1 MPNDAYGELLGRWRD
16 ARILD
21 SCDSL
26 LGWDQETYMPAGGA
40 AHRAEQHALLARL
53 VHEGRTDARIGELV
67 EAAADDERVQD
78 PASVEAANLREIRRE
93 FERWSKVPTSLQVE
107 RARTASL
114 ALQAWKQARSE
125 SSFETFRPWLEKIL
139 DLRTQVAQAVGYDTE
154 PYDALLD
161 VYEPGET
168 AAHLTELF
176 APLRTASVDLLRRIQ
191 ESAQRPAAGLLEG
204 PMPIERQKQFVRRAA
219 EAIGFDPERGRIDT
233 TTHPFCAR
241 IGPGDV
247 RLTTRYTEREFHGA
261 FFGVLHEAGHGMY
274 EQGLPADAF
283 GAPAGEPA
291 SYGVHESQSRLWENH
306 VGRSRG
312 FWRHFY
318 GDLQATFPDVFGG
331 VAQDDF
337 YRAVNRVEP
346 SLIRVEADEVTYD
359 LHIFLRFD
367 LERAMWNGDLTVAD
381 LPAAWNE
388 RFEADFGMRPPDD
401 AHGCLQDIHW
411 SMGSLGYFPTYT
423 LGNLYAAQIF
433 DAAGRELGDLDEA
446 FGRGEFLPLREWLRA
461 KVYGNGARY
470 RPAELV
476 ERICGKP
483 VGADDL
489 IAHLNA
495 RYGSIYGL
503 SR

>member
-67 EAAADDERVQD
+67 EAADDDERVQD

-107 RARTASL
+107 RARTTSL
-114 ALQAWKQARSE
+114 ALQAWKRARNE
-125 SSFETFRPWLEKIL
+125 NSFETFSPWLQKIL
-139 DLRTQVAQAVGYDTE
+139 DLRVQEAEAVGYDTE
-154 PYDALLD
+154 AYDALLD

-168 AAHLTELF
+168 AAHLIELF
-176 APLRTASVDLLRRIQ
+176 APLRDASVDLLGRIR
-191 ESAQRPAAGLLEG
+191 ECAHRPEAGLLEG
-204 PMPIERQKQFVRRAA
+204 TMPIERQSVLVSKAA
-219 EAIGFDPERGRIDT
+219 EAIGFDLGGGRIDT
-233 TTHPFCAR
+233 TTHPFCSR

-261 FFGVLHEAGHGMY
+261 FFSVLHEAGHGMY

-283 GAPAGEPA
+283 GAPAGEAA

-306 VGRSRG
+306 VGRSQG
-312 FWRHFY
+312 FWHHFY
-318 GDLQATFPDVFGG
+318 GDLQATFPDTFAG
-331 VAQDDF
+331 VGRGDF
-337 YRAVNRVEP
+337 YSAVNRVEP
-346 SLIRVEADEVTYD
+346 SLIRVDADEVTYD

-367 LERAMWNGDLTVAD
+367 LERAMLKGDLAVAD
-381 LPAAWNE
+381 LPGAWNE
-388 RFEADFGMRPPDD
+388 RFERDFGLRPPDD
-401 AHGCLQDIHW
+401 AQGCLQDIHW
-411 SMGSLGYFPTYT
+411 SWGSFAYFPTYT

-433 DAAGRELGDLDEA
+433 GAAGRDLGDLDEA
-446 FGRGEFLPLREWLRA
+446 FARGEFLPLRDWLRD
-461 KVYGNGARY
+461 KVYANGARY

-489 IAHLNA
+489 IAHLND
-495 RYGSIYGL
+495 RYGRIYGL
-503 SR
+503 T